1 MDVCADDFGYPSCE
15 EVPDDDATVVAAHSQ
30 QGSPAVEGAREGHA
44 DTVQSAI
51 CLLSSKQTLTN
62 NSKKNLKSIHKAL
75 NLTALKIRRFNY
87 THIVVSMIFRAKNK
101 IGLCV
106 LKTGGLPLD
115 SSAQTIL
122 REEQKERLITMTWQ
136 LEQKLLLVII

>member
-1 MDVCADDFGYPSCE
+1 
-15 EVPDDDATVVAAHSQ
+15 
-30 QGSPAVEGAREGHA
+30 
-44 DTVQSAI
+44 
-51 CLLSSKQTLTN
+51 
-62 NSKKNLKSIHKAL
+62 
-75 NLTALKIRRFNY
+75 
-87 THIVVSMIFRAKNK
+87 MIFRAKNK